1 MIESDFEGFRY
12 HKPLPDFYKTDN
24 PQNPKSRIS
33 DKLIK
38 QLNELAFKHDF
49 TSISY
54 SRLNDELKKEFSIDF
69 DNVIIFKFLIGDD
82 LIKMN
87 PSPDK
92 CRLMD
97 EEFQNYG
104 FHIYEFADFLRKN
117 GFQADLIHPLDD
129 NISLRAI
136 ALLSNECVITR
147 SNMCYFKDGL
157 NSSFFMIHTS
167 IDNLPV
173 KMENEMLWVKDF
185 CSTCGVCIERCPHNA
200 FDKSEKLSR
209 KLCTAHR
216 EGCNECI
223 LKCPYYRRGYDKVKK
238 RHDKMKR

>member
-1 MIESDFEGFRY
+1 MMESDFEGFRY

-104 FHIYEFADFLRKN
+104 FHIYEFADFLK
-117 GFQADLIHPLDD
+117 GQ
-129 NISLRAI
+129 
-136 ALLSNECVITR
+136 
-147 SNMCYFKDGL
+147 
-157 NSSFFMIHTS
+157 
-167 IDNLPV
+167 
-173 KMENEMLWVKDF
+173 
-185 CSTCGVCIERCPHNA
+185 
-200 FDKSEKLSR
+200 
-209 KLCTAHR
+209 
-216 EGCNECI
+216 
-223 LKCPYYRRGYDKVKK
+223 
-238 RHDKMKR
+238 